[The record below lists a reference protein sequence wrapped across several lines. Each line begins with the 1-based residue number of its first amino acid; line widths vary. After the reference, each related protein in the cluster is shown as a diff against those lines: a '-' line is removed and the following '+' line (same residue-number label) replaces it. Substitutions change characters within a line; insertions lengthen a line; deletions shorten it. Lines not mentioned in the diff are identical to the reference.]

1 MKKNNKIPERVRTPK
16 QDRSKT
22 KVKKILT
29 AAKKCFIKFGYSQT
43 SMSKIAKEAK
53 VSTGTPY
60 SYFADKND
68 VLRKIFEEHVESIFQ
83 PIEILIDSLNK
94 SSTLKKTL
102 EKLIETALRSHE
114 EVEMHR
120 IFLEQ
125 ILNDV
130 YFKSVVD
137 GYCMRGLEICK
148 KIVLQFGNRK
158 AKKNLEASAQV
169 IVGLLDFCSHVNVY
183 YPSNITREDACKVG
197 IAMIIAYLK

>member
-1 MKKNNKIPERVRTPK
+1 MKNNKNIPERVRSPQ

-29 AAKKCFIKFGYSQT
+29 AARKCFVKFGYAKT

-68 VLRKIFEEHVESIFQ
+68 VLRTIFEDHVESIFL
-83 PIEILIDSLNK
+83 PTENLIDSLNK
-94 SSTLKKTL
+94 SSTLRKTL
-102 EKLIETALRSHE
+102 GKLIETALQSHE

-125 ILNDV
+125 ILKDV
-130 YFKSVVD
+130 HFKSVVD
-137 GYCMRGLEICK
+137 GYCMRGLKICK
-148 KIVLQFGNRK
+148 KLVLQFGN
-158 AKKNLEASAQV
+158 KKVKKELEASAQV
-169 IVGLLDFCSHVNVY
+169 IVGLLDFCTHINIY
-183 YPSNITREDACKVG
+183 YPSNITREEACKVG

>member
-1 MKKNNKIPERVRTPK
+1 MKKNKSMPERVRSPQ

-29 AAKKCFIKFGYSQT
+29 AARKCFIKFGYAKT
-43 SMSKIAKEAK
+43 TMSKIAKEAK

-68 VLRKIFEEHVESIFQ
+68 VLRTIFEDHVESIFL
-83 PIEILIDSLNK
+83 PTKNLIDSLNK
-94 SSTLKKTL
+94 RSTLRKTL
-102 EKLIETALRSHE
+102 EKLIETALQSHE

-125 ILNDV
+125 ILKDIH
-130 YFKSVVD
+130 FKSVVD

-148 KIVLQFGNRK
+148 KLVLQFGN
-158 AKKNLEASAQV
+158 KKVKKELEASAQV
-169 IVGLLDFCSHVNVY
+169 IVGLLDFCTHINIY
-183 YPSNITREDACKVG
+183 YPSNITREEACKVG